1 MVSKLKAK
9 NNISGWLLV
18 DKPSGI
24 TSTGVVNK
32 VKWAFNAKKVGHAGT
47 LDPDATGVLPIAL
60 GEATKTIPYIMDE
73 IKSYQFCVKFGEATN
88 TDDATGQIIQNSSKR
103 PSDNE
108 ISTKLQKYIG
118 FIEQTP
124 PNFSAIKIDGKRAY
138 KLARQGS
145 KFKLNPRPL
154 YVEDLRFMERVDND
168 HALLHLMCGKG
179 GYVRSIARDLGKD
192 LRCFAHVKWLRRT
205 SAGPF
210 DIESCITIDKIQELQ
225 KSSQLFKLL
234 KPLELGLQY
243 LPFVKCSKKE
253 IGEIANGGSVEV
265 TSNNIEPDKKCWIQY
280 DGKALALGTIKLNK
294 FYPSRVFNVENSI

>member
-1 MVSKLKAK
+1 MVSKRKA

-18 DKPSGI
+18 DKPPGI

-60 GEATKTIPYIMDE
+60 GEATKIIPYIMDE
-73 IKSYQFCVKFGEATN
+73 IKSYQFCVKFGEATD
-88 TDDATGQIIQNSSKR
+88 TDDATGEIIQNSSKR
-103 PSDNE
+103 PSDEE

-124 PNFSAIKIDGKRAY
+124 PNFSAIKIKGKRAY
-138 KLARQGS
+138 ELARQGS
-145 KFKLNPRPL
+145 ELKLNPRPL
-154 YVEDLRFMERVDND
+154 FVEDFRFVERVDND

-192 LRCFAHVKWLRRT
+192 LKCFAHVKWLRRT

-225 KSSQLFKLL
+225 KSSQFLKLL
-234 KPLELGLQY
+234 KPLELGLQN
-243 LPFVKCSKKE
+243 LPFVKCSAKE

-265 TSNNIEPDKKCWIQY
+265 ISNDIEPDIKCWIHY
-280 DGKALALGTIKLNK
+280 DGKALALGTVKLNK
-294 FYPSRVFNVENSI
+294 FYPSRVFNIENSI

>member
-1 MVSKLKAK
+1 MVSKRKA

-18 DKPSGI
+18 DKPAGI
-24 TSTGVVNK
+24 TSTGAVNK

-73 IKSYQFCVKFGEATN
+73 IKSYQFCVKFGEATD
-88 TDDATGQIIQNSSKR
+88 TDDATGEIIQNSSKR
-103 PSDNE
+103 PSDDE

-124 PNFSAIKIDGKRAY
+124 PNFSAIKINGKRAY
-138 KLARQGS
+138 ELARQGS
-145 KFKLNPRPL
+145 ELKLNPRPL
-154 YVEDLRFMERVDND
+154 FVEDLRFVERVDND

-192 LRCFAHVKWLRRT
+192 LKCFAHVKWLRRT

-225 KSSQLFKLL
+225 KSSQFLKLL
-234 KPLELGLQY
+234 KPLELGLQN
-243 LPFVKCSKKE
+243 LPFVKCSAKE

-265 TSNNIEPDKKCWIQY
+265 ISNDIGPDTKCWIQY
-280 DGKALALGTIKLNK
+280 DGKALALGTVKLNK
-294 FYPSRVFNVENSI
+294 FYPSRVFNIENSI

>member
-1 MVSKLKAK
+1 MVSKRKA

-18 DKPSGI
+18 DKPAGI

-73 IKSYQFCVKFGEATN
+73 IKSYQFCVKFGESTD
-88 TDDATGQIIQNSSKR
+88 TDDATGEIIQNSSKR
-103 PSDNE
+103 PSDDE

-124 PNFSAIKIDGKRAY
+124 PNFSAIKINGKRAY
-138 KLARQGS
+138 ELARQGS
-145 KFKLNPRPL
+145 ELKLNPRPL
-154 YVEDLRFMERVDND
+154 FVEDLRFVERVDND

-192 LRCFAHVKWLRRT
+192 LKCFAHVKWLRRT

-225 KSSQLFKLL
+225 KSSQFLKLL
-234 KPLELGLQY
+234 KPLELGLQN
-243 LPFVKCSKKE
+243 LPFVKCSAKE
-253 IGEIANGGSVEV
+253 IGEIANGCSVELI
-265 TSNNIEPDKKCWIQY
+265 SNDIEPDTKCWIQY
-280 DGKALALGTIKLNK
+280 DGKALALGTVKLNK
-294 FYPSRVFNVENSI
+294 FYPSRVFNIENSI